1 MNHKMSCIALAAALL
16 GAASVPALA
25 AKSSG
30 KAAAATPKPV
40 IVTVAPP
47 SGTWEATPP
56 PAEGWLWSAGYH
68 AWRDGRFVWQPGE
81 WIALKPGHEY
91 RQHRWVQ
98 VADGQWKLTGGD
110 WVKTD
115 KDDDDKV
122 AGKK

>member
-1 MNHKMSCIALAAALL
+1 MLSIRLRRT
-16 GAASVPALA
+16 GS
-25 AKSSG
+25 AK
-30 KAAAATPKPV
+30 KPHYRV
-40 IVTVAPP
+40 VVAD
-47 SGTWEATPP
+47 SK
-56 PAEGWLWSAGYH
+56 

-115 KDDDDKV
+115 KDEDDKV